1 MIDEHLCRGRSLCE
15 RVRVCVCA
23 RKCAC
28 VCVACGC
35 ASVCLCVCVYDA
47 GVRSCDAR
55 VYVYVVMMRMCMC
68 VMRASV
74 CVVSAYVFMSV
85 FTKITNEVVTRMRH
99 SLSSQVTLVYN

>member
-1 MIDEHLCRGRSLCE
+1 MCAY
-15 RVRVCVCA
+15 VRANVHVFA
-23 RKCAC
+23 WRAG
-28 VCVACGC
+28 VHQ
-35 ASVCLCVCVYDA
+35 CVCVYDA

-85 FTKITNEVVTRMRH
+85 FTKLTNEVVKRMRH